1 VNRLRELRERYG
13 WTQAEVVAEIHR
25 RALERGDPVMPGLDQ
40 AALSKHENGHKRPC
54 PRNRALYC
62 DLYGADA
69 AQLGFRVALPGANG
83 QDDDVD
89 RREFLTGAAGFIASA
104 SLTPPVPT
112 RRLGSGDLARLRQS
126 VTQLYALSEQHG
138 EGAAYGPTTRVFH
151 RLRDLV
157 ERGSYD
163 SATGQGLRALT
174 AQTARR
180 MGTLEF
186 QAGRNE
192 DARRWWLEAL
202 HWARLA
208 ESDLISAGTMASMS
222 RQASDQH
229 RPREVIDLATTAQRT
244 LGRAATPRLKSMLLA
259 REAVGHAGAGDG
271 ASARVALR
279 RARGPAE
286 DTRHADDPRWLD
298 YYGMAEF
305 ACHELRVAM
314 MLGDLTAAEDGA
326 RTAVVLS
333 DPVAYPRDYALD
345 LVNLADVLAQR
356 RNIDESAAIAT
367 EATVAAADLDSGR
380 VQRGVRT
387 VAQRLAPYRGDA
399 GVDRFLALV

>member
-1 VNRLRELRERYG
+1 
-13 WTQAEVVAEIHR
+13 
-25 RALERGDPVMPGLDQ
+25 LD
-40 AALSKHENGHKRPC
+40 N
-54 PRNRALYC
+54 
-62 DLYGADA
+62 
-69 AQLGFRVALPGANG
+69 
-83 QDDDVD
+83 
-89 RREFLTGAAGFIASA
+89 
-104 SLTPPVPT
+104 
-112 RRLGSGDLARLRQS
+112 GDLVRLRQS

-157 ERGSYD
+157 ARASYD
-163 SATGQGLRALT
+163 PATGRALRELT
-174 AQTARR
+174 AQAARR

-186 QAGRNE
+186 QAGRYE
-192 DARRWWLEAL
+192 DARHWWLEAL

-208 ESDLISAGTMASMS
+208 ESDLISAGTMASMA
-222 RQASDQH
+222 RQASDQR

-259 REAVGHAGAGDG
+259 REALGHACAGDA

-286 DTRHADDPRWLD
+286 DARHADDPRWLD

-305 ACHELRVAM
+305 ACHEHRVAM
-314 MLGDLTAAEDGA
+314 ILGDFTAAEDGA
-326 RTAVVLS
+326 RTAVALS

-356 RNIDESAAIAT
+356 RKIDECAAVAT
-367 EATVAAADLDSGR
+367 QATVAAADLDSGR
-380 VQRGVRT
+380 VKRGLRA
-387 VAQRLAPYRGDA
+387 VAQRLGPYRGDA

>member
-1 VNRLRELRERYG
+1 VNRLREYRERYG

-40 AALSKHENGHKRPC
+40 AALSKHENGHKRPG

-62 DLYGADA
+62 ELFGVDSAE
-69 AQLGFRVALPGANG
+69 LGFRVALPDKND
-83 QDDDVD
+83 QDEDVD

-104 SLTPPVPT
+104 SLAPQVPT
-112 RRLGSGDLARLRQS
+112 SRLGSSDLVRLRQS

-138 EGAAYGPTTRVFH
+138 EGAAYGPTGRVFS
-151 RLRDLV
+151 RLRSLV
-157 ERGSYD
+157 EHASYD
-163 SATGQGLRALT
+163 SATGQALRELT
-174 AQTARR
+174 AQAARR

-186 QAGRNE
+186 QAGRHE
-192 DARRWWLEAL
+192 AARRWWLEAL

-208 ESDLISAGTMASMS
+208 ESDLISAGTMASMA

-229 RPREVIDLATTAQRT
+229 RPREVIDLTTTAQRT

-259 REAVGHAGAGDG
+259 REALGHAGVGDA
-271 ASARVALR
+271 ASARDALR
-279 RARGPAE
+279 RARGPA
-286 DTRHADDPRWLD
+286 DDGRHADDPRWLD

-305 ACHELRVAM
+305 ASHEHRVAL
-314 MLGDLTAAEDGA
+314 MLGDFPAAEDGA
-326 RTAVVLS
+326 RTAVTLS
-333 DPVAYPRDYALD
+333 DPVAYPRDHALD

-356 RNIDESAAIAT
+356 RKIDESASVGAQAG
-367 EATVAAADLDSGR
+367 ELSRDLDSCR
-380 VQRGVRT
+380 VKRGLRA
-387 VAQRLAPYRGDA
+387 VAQRLDPYRGDA

>member
-1 VNRLRELRERYG
+1 VNRLREFRERYG
-13 WTQAEVVAEIHR
+13 WTQAEVVAEVHR

-40 AALSKHENGHKRPC
+40 AALSKHENGHKRPG

-62 DLYGADA
+62 ELYGADA
-69 AQLGFRVALPGANG
+69 AELGFRVALPADNG
-83 QDDDVD
+83 QHEDVD

-104 SLTPPVPT
+104 GLAPPVPT
-112 RRLGSGDLARLRQS
+112 RRLGSDDLVRLQQS

-138 EGAAYGPTTRVFH
+138 EGAAYGATTRVFH

-157 ERGSYD
+157 GRASYD
-163 SATGQGLRALT
+163 PETGRGLRELT
-174 AQTARR
+174 AQSARR

-186 QAGRNE
+186 QAGRHE

-208 ESDLISAGTMASMS
+208 ESDLISAGTMASMA
-222 RQASDQH
+222 RQASDRR
-229 RPREVIDLATTAQRT
+229 RPREVIDLATSAQRT

-259 REAVGHAGAGDG
+259 REALGHAGAGDA

-286 DTRHADDPRWLD
+286 DARHADDPRWLD

-305 ACHELRVAM
+305 ACHEHRVAM
-314 MLGDLTAAEDGA
+314 MLGDFAAAEDGA
-326 RTAVVLS
+326 RTAVALS

-345 LVNLADVLAQR
+345 LLNLADVLAQR
-356 RNIDESAAIAT
+356 RKIDESAGAAT
-367 EATVAAADLDSGR
+367 QATIAAADLDSGR
-380 VQRGVRT
+380 VARGLRAA
-387 VAQRLAPYRGDA
+387 AQQLAPYRGDA
-399 GVDRFLALV
+399 GVDRFLALA